1 MEGSI
6 KSKLLLN
13 PLDRAAEI
21 LFGLIMALSFT
32 CSINIATRGPAGIR
46 QLLIGAIGCNLAWGI
61 VDATMYLIGVLARKS
76 RSKTIFD
83 TVQDPSQPARA
94 RSYISEE
101 LPSVLVSA
109 IGAAGLDQIR
119 NKLAHMPGEPINV
132 QLKLRDV
139 REAIAIFFL
148 IFISTFPVVIPFVF
162 IRDTQLALRVSN
174 LVAIVM
180 MFFCGWKVARYVG
193 FNKWKMSLAITL
205 IGIFLVGVTIA
216 LGG

>member
-1 MEGSI
+1 MEETKI
-6 KSKLLLN
+6 KFLLN
-13 PLDRAAEI
+13 PMDRVAEI

-32 CSINIATRGPAGIR
+32 CSMGIATRGPAEIR

-83 TVQDPSQPARA
+83 AVRNPTQAAKARE
-94 RSYISEE
+94 YISDALPPSVASGIGTEE
-101 LPSVLVSA
+101 LEV
-109 IGAAGLDQIR
+109 IR
-119 NKLAHMPGEPINV
+119 NKLSGMPDPSIDV
-132 QLKLRDV
+132 RLKLRDV

-162 IRDTQLALRVSN
+162 IHDTRVALRISN
-174 LVAIVM
+174 LVAIIM
-180 MFFCGWKVARYVG
+180 MFFCGWSVAKYVG
-193 FNKWKMSLAITL
+193 YDKWRMSIAVV
-205 IGIFLVGVTIA
+205 LVGIILVAVTIA